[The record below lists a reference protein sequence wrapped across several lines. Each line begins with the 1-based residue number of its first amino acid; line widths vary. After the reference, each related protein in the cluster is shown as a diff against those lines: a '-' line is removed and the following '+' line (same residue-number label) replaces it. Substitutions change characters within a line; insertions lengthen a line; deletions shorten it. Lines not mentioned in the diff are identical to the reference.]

1 MIHTLALISLVLL
14 AAFALAASS
23 LSQLNLSSRYA
34 QRTQADYT
42 ARAAMTEFVVRAR
55 TLSGK
60 HDVTSPPDPIFPKF
74 VGHEVLLQNQPRV
87 DGKVTLLLDKCV
99 DNSGGSLPT
108 RSAFDPPGKASVPPY
123 CLSVA
128 YEVVMGARRYT
139 YESLVQQRWPYAL
152 VAPGPVLVPGRVGP
166 SPTGDPDPTSLPQ
179 KFWSA
184 PSEVKGRVLGLE
196 TDITSDVDSHQSGE
210 TRLGNLINPIKIS
223 MGAYEALYP
232 YAYSGGLTDAVTSVY
247 GGGPT
252 STVLEDSAS
261 RLIVGGGYK
270 VTTLSYSGE
279 PVDKDFGFTGSIVKG
294 GGTGPNATTDVAPAV
309 PGVRGGPPEGL
320 QGSVGGGTD
329 RNQAQ
334 ILSTDI
340 KRGGV
345 KGWSMQTVFVN
356 TKGAIVH
363 RGVDLVQNQPSNGDG
378 FTTNQVV
385 TVKEGNTLNGRARYD
400 YWLNG
405 ENPADAPSRE
415 KMRELFTKPDTTGWG
430 VSAFPRAKEII
441 IGKGPAPDPL
451 VSTSGSSTPPTYLR
465 AESGKLRI
473 NGSVDPAGYDP
484 DTSAGA
490 LYAKAMAE
498 YYGLP
503 VSYGVQGSLSLQDVA
518 LAVEGNLT
526 LSNYVLKG
534 SRATIIVDGTLTLDG
549 GYLDAGDNGLV
560 IFCRRLIMKAQGN
573 FNGLIVAEKGA
584 AIYGAGAASPPA
596 APGLIIKGGL
606 LIGGT
611 DLQVIGDPT
620 LTDSNPPSGM
630 LAGMRPLQMR
640 GLMLSSCK
648 LEYAPQ
654 YMRGLNNFG
663 NYEVLATELRQ

>member
-74 VGHEVLLQNQPRV
+74 VSHEVLLQNQPRV

-247 GGGPT
+247 GGGIAAGGPT

-279 PVDKDFGFTGSIVKG
+279 PVDKDFGFVGSIIKVGGTQPAPNSSTGVALPIPVVRDGLPPESAG
-294 GGTGPNATTDVAPAV
+294 GGMAI
-309 PGVRGGPPEGL
+309 
-320 QGSVGGGTD
+320 D
-329 RNQAQ
+329 RAQ
-334 ILSTDI
+334 VLSTET
-340 KRGGV
+340 KRVGA
-345 KGWSMQTVFVN
+345 KGWSMQTTFVN

-363 RGVDLVQNQPSNGDG
+363 RGVDLVQNQPANGDG

-405 ENPADAPSRE
+405 ENPADAPSRSR
-415 KMRELFTKPDTTGWG
+415 MRELFTKPDTTGWS

-473 NGSVDPAGYDP
+473 NGNVDPAGYDP

-490 LYAKAMAE
+490 IYAKAMAE

-503 VSYGVQGSLSLQDVA
+503 ESYGVQGSLSLQDVA

-534 SRATIIVDGTLTLDG
+534 SKATIIVDGTLTLDG

-584 AIYGAGAASPPA
+584 AIYGAGAAEPPA
-596 APGLIIKGGL
+596 APGLVIKGGL

-620 LTDSNPPSGM
+620 DSGM
-630 LAGMRPLQMR
+630 LKGMRPLQMR
-640 GLMLSSCK
+640 GLMLSSCR

>member
-55 TLSGK
+55 SMTGK

-74 VGHEVLLQNQPRV
+74 IGHEILLQNQPRV

-99 DNSGGSLPT
+99 DNSGSSLAA
-108 RSAFDPPGKASVPPY
+108 RSAFDGPGKTSVPPY

-128 YEVVMGARRYT
+128 YEVVMGPRRYT

-152 VAPGPVLVPGRVGP
+152 VAPGPVLIPGRVGP
-166 SPTGDPDPTSLPQ
+166 SPSGEADAAGISQ

-196 TDITSDVDSHQSGE
+196 TDITSDVDSHLSGE
-210 TRLGNLINPIKIS
+210 THMGNLINPIKVS
-223 MGAYEALYP
+223 LAAYEALYP
-232 YAYSGGLTDAVTSVY
+232 YAYSGGLTVA
-247 GGGPT
+247 GGGPSGPT
-252 STVLEDSAS
+252 STVREDSGS
-261 RLIVGGGYK
+261 RLILGGGYK
-270 VTTLSYSGE
+270 LTTLSYSGQ
-279 PVDKDFGFTGSIVKG
+279 PVDGKSSFGVDTSVAAPPTLIAG
-294 GGTGPNATTDVAPAV
+294 GGQGN
-309 PGVRGGPPEGL
+309 GFLEGK
-320 QGSVGGGTD
+320 VG
-329 RNQAQ
+329 RP
-334 ILSTDI
+334 
-340 KRGGV
+340 
-345 KGWSMQTVFVN
+345 KGWSVQTVLVN

-363 RGVDLVQNQPSNGDG
+363 RGVDLVQNQPPNGDG
-378 FTTNQVV
+378 FTTQEVV

-415 KMRELFTKPDTTGWG
+415 KMRQLFTKPNTSAWPQ
-430 VSAFPRAKEII
+430 SAFPHAKEIM
-441 IGKGPAPDPL
+441 IGKDPAPANL
-451 VSTSGSSTPPTYLR
+451 VSPSGLSTPPAYLQ
-465 AESGKLRI
+465 ASSGQVRI
-473 NGSVDPAGYDP
+473 NGNVDPAGYDP

-490 LYAKAMAE
+490 RYAKAMAA

-503 VSYGVQGSLSLQDVA
+503 ATYDVQGSLSLQDVA
-518 LAVEGNLT
+518 LAVEGDLT

-560 IFCRRLIMKAQGN
+560 IFCRRLIMKSQGD

-584 AIYGAGAASPPA
+584 AIYGAGAATPPTK
-596 APGLIIKGGL
+596 PGLTIKGGL

-611 DLQVIGDPT
+611 DLLVIGDP
-620 LTDSNPPSGM
+620 SESSANPPAGM
-630 LAGMRPLQMR
+630 LTGLGPLQMR

-654 YMRGLNNFG
+654 YLRGLNNFG

>member
-247 GGGPT
+247 GGGIVAGGGPT

-279 PVDKDFGFTGSIVKG
+279 PVDKDFGFEGSIIKV
-294 GGTGPNATTDVAPAV
+294 GGTKTGPSASTDVAMPV
-309 PGVRGGPPEGL
+309 SRGAGPNSPP
-320 QGSVGGGTD
+320 GGGGGGLE
-329 RNQAQ
+329 

-363 RGVDLVQNQPSNGDG
+363 RGVDLVQNQPPNGDG

-465 AESGKLRI
+465 AGSGKLRI
-473 NGSVDPAGYDP
+473 IGNVDPAGYDP

-584 AIYGAGAASPPA
+584 AIYGAGAAEPPA
-596 APGLIIKGGL
+596 DPGLIIKGGL

-611 DLQVIGDPT
+611 DLQVIGDPSDT
-620 LTDSNPPSGM
+620 GM
-630 LAGMRPLQMR
+630 LKAMRPLQMR